1 MKIYLII
8 FHLTLFLFGFIFVEH
23 HLDTPERAAASRQS
37 LMSDGSGIAARLAAV
52 GQINT
57 AEAQSNSTT
66 TKVAATEVAATEV
79 TSTEASVDGQ
89 KIYQGACIAC
99 HGAGIAGAPAVGN
112 VAAWASRI
120 EAGADTLYANAING
134 FQGSSGVMPG
144 KGGNAALSDGEVKAA
159 VDYMVSQSQ

>member
-23 HLDTPERAAASRQS
+23 HLRTPDRAAATRQS
-37 LMSDGSGIAARLAAV
+37 LMTDGSGIAARLAAI

-57 AEAQSNSTT
+57 AQAQSTSTPT
-66 TKVAATEVAATEV
+66 QVAATETAATE
-79 TSTEASVDGQ
+79 TTVDGR
-89 KIYQGACIAC
+89 KVYQASCVAC
-99 HGAGIAGAPAVGN
+99 HGAGIAGAPMVGN
-112 VAAWASRI
+112 AAAWMSRI
-120 EAGADTLYANAING
+120 EAGADSLYTNAING

-144 KGGNAALSDGEVKAA
+144 KGGNSALSDDEVKAA